1 MGIVINISILQW
13 IVEVAVYIFCL
24 FYMFFVAGLNSD
36 LDRFFMLFLAGFTS
50 IVLPAFYLNGDIEFR
65 TDLAR
70 NGYLNALK
78 NALFLKWIDCILLFC
93 IWKCIINDHFLIEIQ
108 KKTYKNT
115 SNFKPCGV
123 CHPSNFKWFPVL
135 IKIKILLNTPK
146 DFTQHVWF
154 F

>member
-65 TDLAR
+65 TDMAQ
-70 NGYLNALK
+70 NGYFNALK
-78 NALFLKWIDCILLFC
+78 NALFVKEPYI
-93 IWKCIINDHFLIEIQ
+93 
-108 KKTYKNT
+108 KNI
-115 SNFKPCGV
+115 SNFKG
-123 CHPSNFKWFPVL
+123 K
-135 IKIKILLNTPK
+135 KGQK
-146 DFTQHVWF
+146 
-154 F
+154 